1 MVPLTGNNRV
11 RRQILRIFLLI
22 QALVLGAFH
31 AYSLSAIQEKDVD
44 RSVEFEE
51 MFNAL
56 GKTDLVEQKV
66 FLIRT
71 TRWMSLLFVPYCVF
85 SIIYFLGSGF
95 PWVITAG
102 FVTMVVTDYSFSLKK
117 IKLAKTL
124 EEAISVTLLDRI
136 ILWVTFVLLAIQV
149 SILL

>member
-1 MVPLTGNNRV
+1 M
-11 RRQILRIFLLI
+11 LRFFLLI
-22 QALVLGAFH
+22 QALVLGAFY
-31 AYSLSAIQEKDVD
+31 AYSLSAIRDKAKD
-44 RSVEFEE
+44 RSAEFEE
-51 MFNAL
+51 MFHAL

-66 FLIRT
+66 FLLRT
-71 TRWMSLLFVPYCVF
+71 TRWMSLLFLPYCVF
-85 SIIYFLGSGF
+85 SMTYFLRSGF

-124 EEAISVTLLDRI
+124 EEAISVTPLDHF

>member
-1 MVPLTGNNRV
+1 M
-11 RRQILRIFLLI
+11 RIFLLI

-31 AYSLSAIQEKDVD
+31 AYSLSAIRDKAID

-71 TRWMSLLFVPYCVF
+71 TRWMSLLFLPYCVF
-85 SIIYFLGSGF
+85 SMTYFLRSGF

-136 ILWVTFVLLAIQV
+136 ILWLTFVLLAIQV